1 MLKKF
6 LSLLLACL
14 MVLSLAACGEKTD
27 GSRTPSRVP
36 QASGSQPVEDD
47 ESGASSSDGSGGLD
61 SLFGDTS
68 ETPSTPEVTAESLL
82 ASGWGKGVGLP
93 KSASCA
99 YEFKFTDEDN
109 KYKAYYL
116 DAQYDGTLGHVEGDC
131 VSVMGV
137 ETDMDYELYHSYAD
151 DIIIRWSEGVSSA
164 NNVADDF
171 TCSLVKV
178 MHVSLESLIK
188 EPKLDE
194 NDNEYRVSGKCSAK
208 VFNDL
213 LEFVVT
219 DAPKIEGDVEIAA
232 LYDKSTMELA
242 GIGWRAGTQGLTLT
256 ISMLVRDIN
265 NTSITI
271 DKSKFDLDISVDASS
286 GKVTIGPPTGG
297 SSDTSTGDDN
307 SSFSGSG
314 ETATDMLLVQAV
326 FGMDYI
332 QEEELEEVIR
342 PKFSWPD
349 EDVMFELRYFLNCVS
364 VDQFGEMLTNPT
376 WVWEDEQLAGIILC
390 KIMGIPKES
399 LYDNEFTTK
408 ELVDEY
414 WDK

>member
-1 MLKKF
+1 M
-6 LSLLLACL
+6 
-14 MVLSLAACGEKTD
+14 
-27 GSRTPSRVP
+27 
-36 QASGSQPVEDD
+36 
-47 ESGASSSDGSGGLD
+47 
-61 SLFGDTS
+61 
-68 ETPSTPEVTAESLL
+68 
-82 ASGWGKGVGLP
+82 
-93 KSASCA
+93 
-99 YEFKFTDEDN
+99 
-109 KYKAYYL
+109 
-116 DAQYDGTLGHVEGDC
+116 
-131 VSVMGV
+131 
-137 ETDMDYELYHSYAD
+137 
-151 DIIIRWSEGVSSA
+151 
-164 NNVADDF
+164 
-171 TCSLVKV
+171 LVKY
-178 MHVSLESLIK
+178 LI
-188 EPKLDE
+188 
-194 NDNEYRVSGKCSAK
+194 
-208 VFNDL
+208 
-213 LEFVVT
+213 
-219 DAPKIEGDVEIAA
+219 
-232 LYDKSTMELA
+232 
-242 GIGWRAGTQGLTLT
+242 
-256 ISMLVRDIN
+256 
-265 NTSITI
+265 
-271 DKSKFDLDISVDASS
+271 
-286 GKVTIGPPTGG
+286 GG